1 MREFIKI
8 TINLFVISVVAAALL
23 GVVYIFTERERKSNF
38 IHNLE
43 LSMRSYLPKEVLQ
56 EGNYKFNHIYR
67 YLIEEGGSSK
77 IGYLMPD
84 KDGGHL
90 LIIVSA
96 EGELLARKGF
106 DAGSEMDDEDAR
118 TEAMSVLM
126 GPEVELTQTN
136 TYIVASAGGQ
146 RLAYYAEGRTLG
158 FKTWISMM
166 VVLNPD
172 NTIRGLEILEQ
183 EEDPGLGAEISQEY
197 FRNQFVNKS
206 LDQLAHL
213 SVVKTPLPDDYKRAL
228 EESKWTRRGLSAEEA
243 SRIMQQ
249 HHDDQIYSITGSTIS
264 SASVTNGV
272 KKIVD
277 AFVKRMAIIDRL
289 IQENG
294 LPVDF

>member
-8 TINLFVISVVAAALL
+8 TVNLFAISVVAAALL

-43 LSMRSYLPKEVLQ
+43 LSMRSYLPQEALQ
-56 EGNYKFNHIYR
+56 EDNYKFNHIYR
-67 YLIEEGGSSK
+67 YLIEEDGSSK
-77 IGYLMPD
+77 IGYLMSD
-84 KDGGHL
+84 KDGGGL
-90 LIIVSA
+90 FIIVSV
-96 EGELLARKGF
+96 EGELLDSKGL
-106 DAGSEMDDEDAR
+106 DIGAGLDDEEAR
-118 TEAMSVLM
+118 TKAISVLM
-126 GPEVELTQTN
+126 GPGPEFTQTD

-146 RLAYYAEGRTLG
+146 RLAYYAEGRTQG
-158 FKTWISMM
+158 FKTWVSMM

-197 FRNQFVNKS
+197 FRNQFVNKTIS
-206 LDQLAHL
+206 QLTHL
-213 SVVKTPLPDDYKRAL
+213 NVVKLPLPDDYKKAL
-228 EESKWTRRGLSAEEA
+228 EESKWAKRGLTAEEA

-264 SASVTNGV
+264 STKVTNGV